1 MSAQQRI
8 RRQTLAGS
16 FRVNADLHIINCK
29 EVFYRIVETYVFNTP
44 VAQQALWQGIT
55 ELKVFQTQIDCA
67 LRELLGEFVS
77 VKIRGMEAS
86 LLVSVQASFQM
97 LAG

>member
-44 VAQQALWQGIT
+44 VAQQALRQGIT
-55 ELKVFQTQIDCA
+55 ELKVLQTQIVRILQPESRLCA
-67 LRELLGEFVS
+67 T
-77 VKIRGMEAS
+77 
-86 LLVSVQASFQM
+86 
-97 LAG
+97 

>member
-55 ELKVFQTQIDCA
+55 ELKVFK
-67 LRELLGEFVS
+67 R
-77 VKIRGMEAS
+77 R
-86 LLVSVQASFQM
+86 
-97 LAG
+97 